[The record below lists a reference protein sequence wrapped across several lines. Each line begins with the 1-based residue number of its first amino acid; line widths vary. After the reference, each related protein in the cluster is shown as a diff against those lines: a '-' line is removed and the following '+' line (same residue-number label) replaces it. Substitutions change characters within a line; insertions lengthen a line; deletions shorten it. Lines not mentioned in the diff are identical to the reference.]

1 MDILKALIL
10 GVVQG
15 ITEFMPISS
24 SAHLVVFPKI
34 LNWPYWG
41 KAFDVALHVGAFLAI
56 ILYYRKEVLALIKA
70 CFASLLERRLGR
82 DPMRRLSWLLL
93 LSAVPAAMGGVLLDK
108 VIEENCSSVPLIALL
123 LIIFAFILWL
133 ADRKSIKSNSLN
145 DIGIREAVFIGLA
158 QVLALFPGVSRSGV
172 TMTAALALGLKRDAA
187 ADFSFL
193 MSLPVVGGAALY
205 EGLKL
210 MKAGFPD
217 LAVLPCI
224 TGVLASAVAGY
235 LSIRF
240 LLKFLSRR
248 TFLPFVIYRWLL
260 GAALLS
266 WFFIK

>member
-1 MDILKALIL
+1 MDIFKALIL

-24 SAHLVVFPKI
+24 SAHLVIFPKI

-41 KAFDVALHVGAFLAI
+41 KAFDVALHLGTFLAI
-56 ILYYRKEVLALIKA
+56 ILYYRKEILALTKA
-70 CFASLLERRLGR
+70 FGASLFERRLGR

-93 LSAVPAAMGGVLLDK
+93 LSAIPAALGGVLLDK
-108 VIEENCSSVPLIALL
+108 VIEEKLSSVALIALL
-123 LIIFAFILWL
+123 LIVFAFILRL
-133 ADRKSIKSNSLN
+133 ADQKGKKSGSLN
-145 DIGIREAVFIGLA
+145 DVGIREAIFIGLA

-172 TMTAALALGLKRDAA
+172 TMTAALALGLKREAA

-217 LAVLPCI
+217 LAAFPFV
-224 TGVLASAVAGY
+224 TGILASAAAGY

-260 GAALLS
+260 GATLLG
-266 WFFIK
+266 WFFLK